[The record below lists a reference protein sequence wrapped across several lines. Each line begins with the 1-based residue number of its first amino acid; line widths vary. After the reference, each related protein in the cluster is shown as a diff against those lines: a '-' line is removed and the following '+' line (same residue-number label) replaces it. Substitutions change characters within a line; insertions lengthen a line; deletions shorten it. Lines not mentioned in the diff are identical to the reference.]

1 MLQFGVFDLTLGE
14 IMAWFANEVVVGWV
28 LIFTGI
34 LAAAWLLENITDPIP
49 LLGTIFDVVVKLGT
63 FLGFFVGILDVLVG
77 YVVWQTQP
85 AALVVAGVLIV
96 AGFALMMRVLSKF
109 PLAFIFAGAAA
120 IFVTFTLYGFLIQYV
135 TLPVVGEYIAQVTSL
150 KWMAVIGVILFI
162 FFYGLFGLA
171 VGLITLIGK
180 VFSSTPILVIIG
192 LAAIAVG
199 ILVMIPGLNESWLGI
214 VLPWPTPYVPSLP

>member
-1 MLQFGVFDLTLGE
+1 MLQLDLGVFDLTLGE

-49 LLGTIFDVVVKLGT
+49 LLGTIFDVVVKIGT
-63 FLGFFVGILDVLVG
+63 FVGFFVGILDVLVG

-85 AALVVAGVLIV
+85 GAVVVAGVLIL

-109 PLAFIFAGAAA
+109 PLAFVFAAA
-120 IFVTFTLYGFLIQYV
+120 AALFVTFTLYGFLIGYIE
-135 TLPVVGEYIAQVTSL
+135 TPVIGDWIVQITSL
-150 KWMAVIGVILFI
+150 KVMAIIGVILFI

-171 VGLITLIGK
+171 IGLVTLIGK
-180 VFSSTPILVIIG
+180 IFSSTPILVIIG

-199 ILVMIPGLNESWLGI
+199 IITILAPAMLGI
-214 VLPWPTPYVPSLP
+214 ILPWPAPYVPSL